1 MRCVFSKLT
10 VDCTLGEAGAYAP
23 QLFFPCCHGQ
33 DAAKKASTEKESF
46 SSMEAGCDRQRNL
59 MFVAL
64 VHLEIGDTIYNLAVG
79 CQDER
84 AGWTLRCSR
93 HKITLSQVA
102 ILCGGE
108 DVVVADRMQRINAP
122 MAPILSTHGAQSS
135 CHTIHIESKALSKS
149 YCKIANCNV
158 AHTCLSRDIRGFPVA
173 LLSRP

>member
-1 MRCVFSKLT
+1 MHLNSFFRVVTARMLPRKR
-10 VDCTLGEAGAYAP
+10 P
-23 QLFFPCCHGQ
+23 QRRRTFL
-33 DAAKKASTEKESF
+33 D
-46 SSMEAGCDRQRNL
+46 SSMEAGCDWQRNL

-64 VHLEIGDTIYNLAVG
+64 VHLEIGDTIYNFAVG

-135 CHTIHIESKALSKS
+135 CHTIHI
-149 YCKIANCNV
+149 
-158 AHTCLSRDIRGFPVA
+158 
-173 LLSRP
+173 